1 MARAQR
7 PGRRWP
13 AMRRYV
19 PHLLVLSLGVL
30 VALGVFGL
38 VRAVSSG
45 CNPLSRSTC
54 VRILFIGNSYT
65 FVNDL
70 PTVFRDLARSEG
82 HNVETGIVAEG
93 GETLAQHAASSDD
106 AKAINGSRWQF
117 VVLQE
122 QSEIHAVES
131 LRQGEMYPAARSL
144 VAAIRATGAT
154 PLLLETWA
162 HQAGWPQYQLSYA
175 SMQAAIDDAYGTLA
189 GQLQVGVAPAGQAWQ
204 SAVAADPDIV
214 LWQADGSHPTPAG
227 TFLAACVLYTR
238 VFGPCPV
245 NGPDTGGLAP
255 ATAAIL
261 EAIANQY

>member
-1 MARAQR
+1 
-7 PGRRWP
+7 
-13 AMRRYV
+13 MRRFV
-19 PHLLVLSLGVL
+19 PHLLVLCLGVL
-30 VALGVFGL
+30 VALGVFGA

-54 VRILFIGNSYT
+54 VRVLFIGNSYT

-70 PTVFRDLARSEG
+70 PTVFRDLARSAG
-82 HNVETGIVAEG
+82 HNVETGMVAEG

-106 AKAINGSRWQF
+106 ANAITGSRWQF

-122 QSEIHAVES
+122 QSEIPAVAS
-131 LRQGEMYPAARSL
+131 LRTSEMYPAARAL
-144 VAAIRATGAT
+144 VGAVRATGAA

-162 HQAGWPQYQLSYA
+162 HQAGWPEYQLTYT

-189 GQLQVGVAPAGQAWQ
+189 GQLLVAVAPAGQAWQ
-204 SAVAADPDIV
+204 AVVTAHPEIV
-214 LWQADGSHPTPAG
+214 LWQSDGSHPTPAG
-227 TFLAACVLYTR
+227 TFLAACVLFTR

-255 ATAAIL
+255 AIAASL

>member
-1 MARAQR
+1 MAREHR
-7 PGRRWP
+7 PGRRWL
-13 AMRRYV
+13 AMRRFV
-19 PHLLVLSLGVL
+19 PHLLVLCLAVL
-30 VALGVFGL
+30 VAVGVFGV

-45 CNPLSRSTC
+45 CNPLARSTC
-54 VRILFIGNSYT
+54 VRVLFIGNSYT

-82 HNVETGIVAEG
+82 HNVETGMVAEG

-106 AKAINGSRWQF
+106 TQAISGSPWQF

-122 QSEIHAVES
+122 QSEIPAIES

-144 VAAIRATGAT
+144 VAAIRASGAT

-162 HQAGWPQYQLSYA
+162 HQAGWPQEQLTYGA
-175 SMQAAIDDAYGTLA
+175 MQAAIDDAYGTLA

-204 SAVAADPDIV
+204 AAVAADPEIV
-214 LWQADGSHPTPAG
+214 LWQPDGSHPTPAG

-238 VFGPCPV
+238 IFGPCPV
-245 NGPDTGGLAP
+245 NGPDTGGLPP
-255 ATAAIL
+255 AAAATL